1 MGPPPFS
8 KNTPELQDK
17 PLSDLA
23 QMFLSFPQDPTPGSE
38 ALETSRLDFSVN
50 SLAVVDQHLEVMRK
64 RKLEDTMFT
73 KFVLRCGAYVG
84 EVIRRHVPMMSWHWL
99 KHEDAARLDESV
111 AKFEKGLSTAAILW
125 DGKKGF
131 WFPLGKV
138 IKYLENGEEDSVKFF
153 AEVVISRAREA
164 N

>member
-1 MGPPPFS
+1 MELWPS
-8 KNTPELQDK
+8 KKNEPELQDK

-23 QMFLSFPQDPTPGSE
+23 QMFLSFPEDPTPGSE
-38 ALETSRLDFSVN
+38 SLDASRLDFSVN
-50 SLAVVDQHLEVMRK
+50 SLAIVDQHLEKMRQHQ
-64 RKLEDTMFT
+64 LEDKAFM

-84 EVIRRHVPMMSWHWL
+84 EVIRRQVPGWHWL
-99 KHEDAARLDESV
+99 KHEDAAKLADAV
-111 AKFEKGLSTAAILW
+111 AKFEKSLPTVAILW

-131 WFPLGKV
+131 WFPLGKI

-153 AEVVISRAREA
+153 AEVAISKAKES